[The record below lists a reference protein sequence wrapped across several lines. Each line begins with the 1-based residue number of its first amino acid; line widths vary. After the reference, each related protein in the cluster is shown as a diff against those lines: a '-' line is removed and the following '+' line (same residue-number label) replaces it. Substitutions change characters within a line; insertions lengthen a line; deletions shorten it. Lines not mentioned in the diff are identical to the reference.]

1 MDYEF
6 VTQNSFREP
15 NRSDS
20 DNILDEILNGEKEN
34 NDKNGNFD
42 LNFKTVK
49 VSNYSDISD
58 FDDSDA
64 ILVEASQNAE
74 IKEAEFKEQ
83 KTARFLAPLSESQLK
98 NLKESAIPVNTRNKA
113 KWAVRLFESWQKERS
128 IEKPLLQMTNKE
140 LNNQLT
146 SFVTELKTLKGNDYK
161 PNSLYEIIVAI
172 QHHLRSNGKFI
183 SLLDDSEF
191 SDLRAILDAKMKELS
206 KLGLGINK
214 KQALVITEE
223 QENIMW
229 EKEIL
234 GSQSPQQLLDTM
246 VYLIGLNFALRA
258 GQEHR
263 NLRVG
268 ENSQLFLKTS
278 VVDGRR
284 YLQYREDISKCAAG
298 GLNSRKTVPKVVNA
312 YENPECPERCIVS
325 LYEKFINL
333 RQMV

>member
-246 VYLIGLNFALRA
+246 LEG
-258 GQEHR
+258 
-263 NLRVG
+263 
-268 ENSQLFLKTS
+268 
-278 VVDGRR
+278 
-284 YLQYREDISKCAAG
+284 
-298 GLNSRKTVPKVVNA
+298 
-312 YENPECPERCIVS
+312 
-325 LYEKFINL
+325 
-333 RQMV
+333 